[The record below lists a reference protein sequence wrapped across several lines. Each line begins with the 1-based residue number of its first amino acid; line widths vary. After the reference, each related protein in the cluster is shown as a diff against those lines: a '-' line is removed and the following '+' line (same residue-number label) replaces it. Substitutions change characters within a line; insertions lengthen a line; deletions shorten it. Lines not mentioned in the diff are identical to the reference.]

1 MQIVLLAQDIIAFA
15 AAAVPM
21 IILNQGAQLLAQGN
35 HVTMSYPSQN
45 AFEEEIIWHIWHHS
59 RPT

>member
-1 MQIVLLAQDIIAFA
+1 MQIALLAQDIIAFA

-21 IILNQGAQLLAQGN
+21 ILLNQGAQLLTQDN
-35 HVTMSYPSQN
+35 HVTMSYPSQH
-45 AFEEEIIWHIWHHS
+45 AFEEEIIWHIRHNS